1 MLGTL
6 NSYPKREQVKA
17 GALKEVDDLASLAN
31 QIALKIT
38 IWACFGQRAGPQN
51 IVRCQMQ
58 RNLRK
63 KFILKSAEFTQKFRQ
78 TVTVSTTN
86 TLAYVSKSGDISG
99 ILWAMVKQKLFNTAM
114 SHRIK
119 MGGRY

>member
-1 MLGTL
+1 MQNCFRAS
-6 NSYPKREQVKA
+6 NSGKERGSYLKREQAKA
-17 GALKEVDDLASLAN
+17 GALKEDDDLASLAN
-31 QIALKIT
+31 QKALKIT

-78 TVTVSTTN
+78 TT
-86 TLAYVSKSGDISG
+86 YSK
-99 ILWAMVKQKLFNTAM
+99 
-114 SHRIK
+114 
-119 MGGRY
+119 YY